1 MNAARAQ
8 ARASLVTRRG
18 LNAERVRRLLVQ
30 AAVVGSLAIVAV
42 IWLVPFIW
50 MLSISLSEKSNVAIS
65 NPPEWIPSDLSLS
78 NYANVFVRAPMLRY
92 FLNSVIVGGSVAV
105 LETALCSFAAYAFA
119 KGRFPGRN
127 ALFIVALSTMMVPY
141 EMTLIPMFLLMR
153 TYGLLNTYWALI
165 LPAIASG
172 FGVFLITQFMRGVP
186 DQLLDAARIDGASE
200 YRIWAQIVL
209 PLVQPALATLAVI
222 SFLAQWNSFLYP
234 LVMLSDNDR
243 YTVTIGLMSFVQDE
257 GTVWW
262 GNVMAAASMAI
273 VPVLVLFVVLQRY
286 VIEGIALTGIK
297 G

>member
-1 MNAARAQ
+1 MSTTRPQ
-8 ARASLVTRRG
+8 ARASLAARRG
-18 LNAERVRRLLVQ
+18 MNADRLKRLLTEALVVGIL
-30 AAVVGSLAIVAV
+30 AAVAIV
-42 IWLVPFIW
+42 WLVPFIW
-50 MLSISLSEKSNVAIS
+50 MWSISFSEKANVAIA
-65 NPPEWIPSDLSLS
+65 NPPEWIPSDFSLT

-127 ALFIVALSTMMVPY
+127 VLFVIALSTMMVPY
-141 EMTLIPMFLLMR
+141 EMTLIPVFFLMR
-153 TYGLLNTYWALI
+153 TYGLLNTYFALI

-172 FGVFLITQFMRGVP
+172 FGVFLMTQFMRGVP

-200 YRIWAQIVL
+200 YRIWGQIVL
-209 PLVQPALATLAVI
+209 PLVQPALATLAVL